1 MKSLSADDF
10 RPWPLRQLHPLFRT
24 SSEPQKESKIT
35 VIYTVAILGVGV
47 LLGLLVFLWKQ
58 VGAGSGR
65 VLRNRVAAHL
75 GISRSLFRS
84 LLVHGVKGSPRDLL
98 ASLEKSKLSLEQA
111 SIKLGPSLARGI
123 ERLEARF
130 GPQEMIDEVK
140 PIVAR
145 LVSVADQQLNFVKK
159 PQS

>member
-1 MKSLSADDF
+1 M
-10 RPWPLRQLHPLFRT
+10 
-24 SSEPQKESKIT
+24 
-35 VIYTVAILGVGV
+35 IYTAAILGVGV
-47 LLGLLVFLWKQ
+47 LIGLLGFLWMQ
-58 VGAGSGR
+58 VGPGSGR
-65 VLRNRVAAHL
+65 TFRNRIAAHI

-98 ASLEKSKLSLEQA
+98 VSLEKSKPDLDQA

-130 GPQEMIDEVK
+130 GPQDTIDEVK

-145 LVSVADQQLNFVKK
+145 LVSEASHK
-159 PQS
+159 PNPIGNPKI